1 MNNYRPLTTKEAIEN
16 RRSIRKFKA
25 DPVSDEIMTALLESA
40 RLAPSGCNAQPWR
53 FKIVRDEPTKH
64 KLRTASYDQAFV
76 SEAPVVLV
84 VCADIQGYLDGRVSG
99 VEDLG
104 RIGAFDD
111 RIVEILNK
119 KTKVKAQMEIENLR
133 ASVAFNVAIALE
145 HIALTALDYGLGSCW
160 MKLIDAEA
168 IREIF
173 GWSANTHPVA
183 LLPLG
188 YPAEA
193 PAPRKRL
200 SLSEIILD

>member
-1 MNNYRPLTTKEAIEN
+1 MTTKVAIEN

-25 DPVSDEIMTALLESA
+25 DPVSDEIITTLLESA

-53 FKIVRDEPTKH
+53 FKIVRDEATKR
-64 KLRTASYDQAFV
+64 KLQTASYDQAFV

-84 VCADIQGYLDGRVSG
+84 VCADIRGYLDGRVSG

-119 KTKVKAQMEIENLR
+119 KTKVKSQMEIESLR
-133 ASVAFNVAIALE
+133 ASVAFNVAIAIE
-145 HIALTALDYGLGSCW
+145 HIVLTALDFGLGSCW
-160 MKLIDAEA
+160 MKLIDAGA
-168 IREIF
+168 ISEIF
-173 GWSANTHPVA
+173 GWDTNTHPVA

-188 YPAEA
+188 YPAEF
-193 PAPRKRL
+193 PTPRKRR
-200 SLSEIILD
+200 SLNDIIID